1 MGAGQVFAV
10 QAASGTAAN
19 QPGGLFMLALG
30 VAASLGGLMLVT
42 NFRGFADAAAELRNS
57 RWSLFGSR
65 DSDASFRRNKVLVRI
80 VGAVFAV
87 VGPIMT
93 VAGIVTSIH
102 GHFSVPDTAAA
113 PVPFRY
119 LFVAGGAFVIAFYW
133 TPHRR
138 GFALTAARQGRW
150 RCAAAIV
157 ASLGAAVFVIG
168 VAYGRMTI
176 GIAAW
181 LASGLLAIALF
192 IFQPRTRDP
201 S

>member
-1 MGAGQVFAV
+1 MGVDQVLAA
-10 QAASGTAAN
+10 QAASSTAGN
-19 QPGGLFMLALG
+19 QSGGLFMLAWG
-30 VAASLGGLMLVT
+30 VGASLGGLMLVT

-65 DSDASFRRNKVLVRI
+65 DSDASFGRNKVLVRL
-80 VGAVFAV
+80 VGAIFAV
-87 VGPIMT
+87 VGPIVT
-93 VAGIVTSIH
+93 VAGIVTSVH

-119 LFVAGGAFVIAFYW
+119 LFIAVGAFIIAFYW

-138 GFALTAARQGRW
+138 GYALTVARQGRW

-157 ASLGAAVFVIG
+157 ATLGAAVFVLG
-168 VAYGRMTI
+168 VVYGRMTI
-176 GIAAW
+176 GIVAW
-181 LASGLLAIALF
+181 LASGLLAMALF
-192 IFQPRTRDP
+192 IFQPRTKDP